1 VPHRLARAAAALPS
15 PAPARLPRGGW
26 TGLLEIGSEGK
37 EKGEK
42 RKKTKEREKR
52 MMEKGGKRK
61 ERGKENRKNE
71 LSIF

>member
-42 RKKTKEREKR
+42 TKEREKR